1 MITVYSYVRFM
12 PLDPVCF
19 FCTST
24 LEEDLHKN
32 TPHASDFDQ
41 TTSDTDLQ
49 ACFHGASSPHLQT
62 LSNLLYLHQA
72 CQ

>member
-1 MITVYSYVRFM
+1 M

-19 FCTST
+19 FYTST

-32 TPHASDFDQ
+32 APLALDFDQ
-41 TTSDTDLQ
+41 TTSDMDLQ
-49 ACFHGASSPHLQT
+49 ACFHDASSLHFQT
-62 LSNLLYLHQA
+62 HSNLLYLRQA

>member
-1 MITVYSYVRFM
+1 M

-24 LEEDLHKN
+24 LEVDLHKN
-32 TPHASDFDQ
+32 TPHALDFDQ
-41 TTSDTDLQ
+41 TTSDVDLQ
-49 ACFHGASSPHLQT
+49 PCFHDASSLHLQT
-62 LSNLLYLHQA
+62 LSNLLSLHQA